1 MARDRRRRRAER
13 EAGQEEK
20 RERRRKGWHAFART
34 AVDEAAKALERDPE
48 AMKTLVELGIVDP
61 DAIEKPGANPFGSAT
76 PLCVVE
82 RYLERKV
89 REEPSTMATLGL
101 SALQVLG
108 DEENTM
114 GEVHDLTSRP
124 AAATVSALTVAFT
137 DLHGFTS
144 FTASEGDEAAS
155 RLITDHYATVE
166 PLVRA
171 RSGRIVKRLGDGLM
185 MTFPAPEAGV
195 VACLEMVDHAPDPLQ
210 LRAGAHLG
218 DAVVSG
224 DDVFGHVVN
233 VAARLTDAA
242 KGDQVL
248 VSDDV
253 HKAVDALPGVRFGR
267 PHHYR
272 LKGLDERVPACTV
285 RAA

>member
-1 MARDRRRRRAER
+1 
-13 EAGQEEK
+13 
-20 RERRRKGWHAFART
+20 
-34 AVDEAAKALERDPE
+34 
-48 AMKTLVELGIVDP
+48 
-61 DAIEKPGANPFGSAT
+61 
-76 PLCVVE
+76 
-82 RYLERKV
+82 
-89 REEPSTMATLGL
+89 MATLGL

-108 DEENTM
+108 AEENTM
-114 GEVHDLTSRP
+114 GEVHDLTLRP

-137 DLHGFTS
+137 DLRGFTS
-144 FTASEGDEAAS
+144 FTESEGDEAAS

-195 VACLEMVDHAPDPLQ
+195 FACLEMVDHAPAPLQ

-233 VAARLTDAA
+233 IAARLTDVAG
-242 KGDQVL
+242 GDQVL
-248 VSDDV
+248 VSDQIHV
-253 HKAVDALPGVRFGR
+253 AVNDLPGVKFGR
-267 PHHYR
+267 PKKYR
-272 LKGLDERVPACTV
+272 LKGLEEPVPACTV